1 MHMAL
6 WAVLPT
12 LRTNKEQS
20 VSDKENA
27 VLVKEAMSLRTLY
40 HKTTSVHAAR
50 MEQMRTESRWADLAT
65 PNVLAKLQEL
75 HTQVETAA
83 KAPFTIDILTH
94 ELAHVKKSFAKDM
107 GQFFFNLR
115 TMMTELLPTV
125 TALDHQHTRYHKM
138 MLAGLDA

>member
-1 MHMAL
+1 MREALQTRQQKPLLRKERLRRNACMQMAL
-6 WAVLPT
+6 WAVLQT
-12 LRTNKEQS
+12 LRKKKEQS

-27 VLVKEAMSLRTLY
+27 ALVKEAMSLRTLY

-107 GQFFFNLR
+107 GQFFSIFAR
-115 TMMTELLPTV
+115 
-125 TALDHQHTRYHKM
+125 
-138 MLAGLDA
+138 